1 MLKVPWTSEKE
12 QVLIAAWKDP
22 ELSIVAFAKK
32 IGLTKSAVLGKAHRL
47 KLPTRASIKAGAP
60 KKLREPPTKKTTP
73 PNPQLVPSR
82 RTCAWPIGHPDNADF
97 HYCGADVQL
106 GGSPYCTEHHRRA
119 YVPRKEKP

>member
-1 MLKVPWTSEKE
+1 MLKIPWTSEKE

-73 PNPQLVPSR
+73 PNPRLVPSR
-82 RTCAWPIGHPDNADF
+82 STCAWPTGDPTSPNF
-97 HYCGADVQL
+97 RYCGEPIQI
-106 GGSPYCTEHHRRA
+106 GSPYCTEHHRRA
-119 YVPRKEKP
+119 YVPRREKP